1 MSTNPD
7 ISPRVNSAHIQRFIG
22 KTVRLPCKIK
32 TYSSDG
38 ATATVTT
45 SDDGEVIVHLTPN
58 VEIASTYV
66 EFIGT
71 VVDAGTLKMM
81 GVVPMG
87 ENLDLSLVNKVVE
100 VIHDKRFF
108 ERIFS

>member
-1 MSTNPD
+1 MSTNTD
-7 ISPRVNSAHIQRFIG
+7 ISPRVNSAHMQRFIG

-38 ATATVTT
+38 GSATVTT
-45 SDDGEVIVHLTPN
+45 SDDGEVVVQLIRDTKFT
-58 VEIASTYV
+58 STYA

-81 GVVPMG
+81 AVVGMG
-87 ENLDLSLVNKVVE
+87 EDLDLSLVNKVVE